1 MSSLDGGKH
10 RTGTGA
16 AICRFPA
23 TGTETHLAHRFRHR
37 LVCDFLIAVNDNPP
51 RDETYRTTLRGRTP
65 EGELT
70 TLIITRQGLGV
81 AGRVWLTFQGAIR
94 TTVVLTD
101 EQVRRLADLLI
112 GASEHSV
119 DRGVDRG
126 GHL

>member
-1 MSSLDGGKH
+1 
-10 RTGTGA
+10 
-16 AICRFPA
+16 
-23 TGTETHLAHRFRHR
+23 
-37 LVCDFLIAVNDNPP
+37 VCGFLIAVNDTPP
-51 RDETYRTTLRGRTP
+51 RDETYRTTLRSRTP

-119 DRGVDRG
+119 DRGVDHG